1 MDIVVSD
8 VEEEDIDKA
17 FEKYRK
23 TNNINNSQVVLLLFH
38 IIQKYFS

>member
-23 TNNINNSQVVLLLFH
+23 TNNINNSQVVKLFLFH
-38 IIQKYFS
+38 ITLYS